1 MLGETLKQLRV
12 DHGFLLKDVAGI
24 LGVDIAYISRIEK
37 GEKQISKKQL
47 ARLARHYGV
56 EVNTL
61 NRLWLA
67 DRIINLVEGEKQAKE
82 SLEIANKYYRA
93 RT

>member
-47 ARLARHYGV
+47 ARLARYYGV